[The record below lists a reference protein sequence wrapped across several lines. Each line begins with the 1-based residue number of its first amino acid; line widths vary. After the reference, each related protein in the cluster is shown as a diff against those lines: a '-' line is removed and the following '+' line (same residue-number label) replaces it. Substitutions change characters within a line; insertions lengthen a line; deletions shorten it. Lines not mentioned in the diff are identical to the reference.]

1 MKFSRHALPNAS
13 AARACVLFP
22 GALGDF
28 VCFLPAL
35 HQLAQQS
42 PLDLFARREYADLV
56 PPAIRV
62 RSNESA
68 HIAGLFVEGGVD
80 ERDLR
85 QFFSAY
91 RNIYSWMGSGVAVF
105 VRQLEQVAPE
115 GAFIFPFRPLDLAQ
129 HQMDHYLSCI
139 GAYSSQTQGASVVPL
154 MPQALAWCDEFAE
167 RHRLCDTPVLVMA
180 PGSGAVEKNW
190 PMSGFRQ
197 VAQWWRREKHG
208 KVLALIGPVE
218 VERGGGEDLESET
231 LSIRDLTLAQCA
243 ALLSRCQLYLGND
256 SGMTHLAAA
265 VGAPT
270 MALFGPSNQTQWSPR
285 GRSVTVISSSLAC
298 SPCTTAVMKSCLH
311 RNCLATL
318 SADSVIRQLEQI
330 PEVVTLTRWGAGIR
344 V

>member
-1 MKFSRHALPNAS
+1 MKYSRRDLPNAR

-35 HQLAQQS
+35 QRLAQQM
-42 PLDLFARREYADLV
+42 PLDLFARLEYADLV
-56 PPAIRV
+56 SPAIKV
-62 RSNESA
+62 RSRESA
-68 HIAGLFVEGGVD
+68 QIAGLFVEGGVE
-80 ERDLR
+80 ERGLQ

-91 RNIYSWMGSGVAVF
+91 RTIYSWMGSGVAVF
-105 VRQLEQVAPE
+105 VRQLEQVAPQA
-115 GAFIFPFRPLDLAQ
+115 AFIFPFRPLDPAQ
-129 HQMDHYLSCI
+129 HQMDHYLSCV
-139 GAYSSQTQGASVVPL
+139 GSFSSQTQGVSVVSL
-154 MPQALAWCDEFAE
+154 MPQALAWCDEFAA

-180 PGSGAVEKNW
+180 PGSGAMEKNW
-190 PMSGFRQ
+190 PMSGFCQ

-218 VERGGGEDLESET
+218 VERGGVADLQSET
-231 LSIRDLTLAQCA
+231 LALRDLTLAQCA

-265 VGAPT
+265 AGVPT
-270 MALFGPSNQTQWSPR
+270 MALFGPSNRTQWSPR

-298 SPCTTAVMKSCLH
+298 SPCTTSVMKSCPH
-311 RNCLATL
+311 RNCMTTL
-318 SADSVIRQLEQI
+318 SADSVIRQLERI
-330 PEVVTLTRWGAGIR
+330 PEVVTLTRWGVGIR